1 MLLPIITRSET
12 KETKMTLVLLEKLIQ
27 PGTSIA
33 SHFAVFLNK
42 TTIYVMMAS
51 VGSTARH
58 WRPCGEKMMEK
69 EEQQNFQR
77 RLFQAELLLIGEIAD
92 MTGGLETTSDPA
104 AAFTSDPW
112 RVCRAGKERICSENF
127 RVGSRM

>member
-1 MLLPIITRSET
+1 
-12 KETKMTLVLLEKLIQ
+12 MTLVLLEKLIQ

-58 WRPCGEKMMEK
+58 WRPCGEKMMVE

-77 RLFQAELLLIGEIAD
+77 RLFKADLLLIGEIAV
-92 MTGGLETTSDPA
+92 MTVGLETIMILLPHSHLTLGESVEQG
-104 AAFTSDPW
+104 
-112 RVCRAGKERICSENF
+112 RRG
-127 RVGSRM
+127 